1 MTKQEAVKL
10 FGTVNNLAKEMGC
23 SRFTIAKWP
32 ETLPRNRVDQI
43 VGAHF
48 RVARARQK
56 FIEGLHEM
64 EDA

>member
-1 MTKQEAVKL
+1 MAREL
-10 FGTVNNLAKEMGC
+10 GC
-23 SRFTIAKWP
+23 TRQTIFRWP
-32 ETLPRNRVDQI
+32 DPLPRSKVDQI

-48 RVARARQK
+48 RISRARQK